1 MAGGWARDVSPLA
14 LTGIDTF
21 GPEAPEMVT
30 TASFADVLNTVPM
43 IRPGCS
49 APWERMSMSA
59 SLIGPTTVLI
69 PLVADV
75 IFAVSAGLSEE
86 QPVPVRSSTPSVKAA
101 IADLIPAS
109 RVVGATAGSS
119 RQKAVRSPPII
130 VRVGAK
136 IETTCEEVREQ
147 KTLDAPSS
155 QMHI

>member
-1 MAGGWARDVSPLA
+1 
-14 LTGIDTF
+14 
-21 GPEAPEMVT
+21 
-30 TASFADVLNTVPM
+30 
-43 IRPGCS
+43 
-49 APWERMSMSA
+49 
-59 SLIGPTTVLI
+59 
-69 PLVADV
+69 
-75 IFAVSAGLSEE
+75 
-86 QPVPVRSSTPSVKAA
+86 VKAA